1 MALKR
6 ILALCFLVPCL
17 LICGCGFD
25 SEKGIL
31 MAAGAYGD
39 LAVVMSD
46 DALRPLADR
55 FLVGMNQEK
64 IFVIK
69 PETLFKPDFFGPDR
83 WELAKGYKN
92 ALFLVR
98 IGDAGKAAKTARK
111 LMSKEAWQR
120 LSDGGGGI
128 VKVVDPWSTY
138 QQVVVVASKDRNNLG
153 SILAKNTEKIR
164 LLFEDS
170 NRERILRRNRYDG
183 LNTALMDAYW
193 GRYGVFLEI
202 PGEYRQNQFEPDGYP
217 GLELMRNG
225 PSRGI
230 SLAWRKAENPVA
242 LLADQDQLAAFRS
255 DLGDKL
261 HGEEI
266 IPSSFVWSPAQIGGV
281 ECVKLE
287 GAWTSNKFSGGGAFW
302 CYFIPDTARQRVTCL
317 DLLVYAPGMDKMNFF
332 RRMDA
337 VASTF
342 STQRPQP

>member
-1 MALKR
+1 M
-6 ILALCFLVPCL
+6 LALIFLVTCL
-17 LICGCGFD
+17 LTSGCGID

-46 DALRPLADR
+46 DSLRPLADR
-55 FLVGMNQEK
+55 FLAGMNQEK

-83 WELAKGYKN
+83 WDLAKGYKN

-98 IGDAGKAAKTARK
+98 IGDGGGTAKAARK
-111 LMSKEAWQR
+111 LMSQEAWQR
-120 LSDGGGGI
+120 LSEGGGGI

-138 QQVVVVASKDRNNLG
+138 QLVVVVASKDRNNLG
-153 SILAKNTEKIR
+153 SILNKNTEKIR

-170 NRERILRRNRYDG
+170 NRERILRRNRYQG

-193 GRYGVFLEI
+193 ERYGVFLEI
-202 PGEYRQNQFEPDGYP
+202 PGEYRQNQLEPDGYP

-230 SLAWRKAENPVA
+230 SLAWREAEDPVA
-242 LLADQDQLAAFRS
+242 LLADQDLLAAFRS
-255 DLGDKL
+255 ELGDKL

-266 IPSSFVWSPAQIGGV
+266 IPSSFVWSPAQIGRV

-302 CYFIPDTARQRVTCL
+302 CYFIPDPARQRLACL